1 MRLQNSYIFLVNP
14 NKQNTKKDKP
24 SDNNRVFEYQPSVHS
39 YVSKCFCGTTV
50 YGIDDWYYQHEIVW
64 QPDGYSEQCT
74 VTFRFYSVI
83 GTTYL
88 DVAVEG
94 GTEDGII
101 KCLEH
106 VHTTLKSS
114 GVCSD
119 YVMIVSY
126 DAVSEHYCNKL
137 YPKLNKLERNL
148 RKLLFNI
155 YTVNFGS
162 DYYKTTISDVI
173 QSKAKE
179 NIRAKGSAS
188 RKEVTVLQEFF
199 YSLEFGDVHQMLF
212 TPRWTELDEQAKQNF
227 LNEHSDLSML
237 SDAELRTAF
246 ENISPKSDWDRFFS
260 DKISSVDFKGI
271 IDIIR
276 SYRNKVAHCK
286 FISTDEYQDCLRV
299 IKQLND
305 ALLEAIKATEDKEFE
320 SKNRAYLQK
329 TVKQLADAIQNLSA
343 MYASM
348 AGEAL

>member
-1 MRLQNSYIFLVNP
+1 M
-14 NKQNTKKDKP
+14 
-24 SDNNRVFEYQPSVHS
+24 
-39 YVSKCFCGTTV
+39 
-50 YGIDDWYYQHEIVW
+50 
-64 QPDGYSEQCT
+64 
-74 VTFRFYSVI
+74 
-83 GTTYL
+83 
-88 DVAVEG
+88 
-94 GTEDGII
+94 
-101 KCLEH
+101 
-106 VHTTLKSS
+106 
-114 GVCSD
+114 
-119 YVMIVSY
+119 
-126 DAVSEHYCNKL
+126 
-137 YPKLNKLERNL
+137 

-155 YTVNFGS
+155 YTVNFGG

-199 YSLEFGDVHQMLF
+199 YSLEFGDVHQMLL

-343 MYASM
+343 MYAFM
-348 AGEAL
+348 AGEALQSAQSAISSMKDTLQMFGPSSVNSDEDLVSRDASGDPIVNKKDDPTMENK